1 MKKTN
6 NMELEIKSSLNKMS
20 HHISKLHDVKSSRA
34 LTRFIVEESYFK
46 NVYGKSYKEI
56 IEEIKD
62 EFNVIDDDFSVIS
75 NMGYLHQ
82 TSLLIA
88 TRYLT
93 NYITSKEGLSYDLV
107 KKSIFD
113 VSYDISK
120 DIKKHIKEEIEKSG
134 SRDSVY
140 TDLKNSIKLFLETE
154 KMNEELKTL
163 DQEELKK
170 QKFYEEQQRF
180 IEYEEKVHKNMR

>member
-107 KKSIFD
+107 KRSIFD
-113 VSYDISK
+113 VSHDISK

-140 TDLKNSIKLFLETE
+140 TDLKKSIKLSLETE
-154 KMNEELKTL
+154 KMNEELKAL
-163 DQEELKK
+163 DKKEKEK

>member
-56 IEEIKD
+56 TEEIKD